1 MSEKQ
6 DKEVPTSFA
15 SLFGPAAAQINFDN
29 MTQLCNTDTYTI
41 EGVNYTRRLLKPKDL
56 VAIFQ
61 LEKDLEKLKDKNGE
75 VDPIKRLNN
84 VKEQAKIYLKIE
96 DGKNFDTEWENTD
109 IVKMEIVIGA
119 CLLNSRG
126 FRKV

>member
-6 DKEVPTSFA
+6 DTKVPTSFA
-15 SLFGPAAAQINFDN
+15 DLFGPAAAQINFDN
-29 MTQLCNTDTYTI
+29 MTQLCNTDTYEI
-41 EGVNYTRRLLKPKDL
+41 EGVKYTRKLLKPKDL
-56 VAIFQ
+56 VAIFK
-61 LEKDLEKLKDKNGE
+61 LEQDLENAKDKKGE
-75 VDPIKRLNN
+75 IDPIKRLNN

-96 DGKNFDTEWENTD
+96 EGKDFDKEWENTD

>member
-75 VDPIKRLNN
+75 VDPIKRLDN

>member
-29 MTQLCNTDTYTI
+29 MQQLCNTDNYEI
-41 EGVNYTRRLLKPKDL
+41 EGVKYTRRLLKPKDL
-56 VAIFQ
+56 VSIFK
-61 LEKDLEKLKDKNGE
+61 LEKDLEKLKDKSGE
-75 VDPIKRLNN
+75 VDPIKRLDN

-96 DGKNFDTEWENTD
+96 DGKDFDKEWENTD

>member
-29 MTQLCNTDTYTI
+29 MQQLCNTDTYEI
-41 EGVNYTRRLLKPKDL
+41 EGVKYTRKLLKPKDL
-56 VAIFQ
+56 VAIFK
-61 LEKDLEKLKDKNGE
+61 LEKDLEKLKDKSGE
-75 VDPIKRLNN
+75 VDPIKRLDN

-96 DGKNFDTEWENTD
+96 EGKDFDKEGENTD